1 MRMTKH
7 IFGLN
12 FSYPDFL
19 LKELLQLSKEIS
31 DTLKD
36 SLIKKNKVCVQP
48 YWNKAKGAFLWIVTI
63 QNILPFVF
71 LSS

>member
-19 LKELLQLSKEIS
+19 LMELLQLSKEIS

-48 YWNKAKGAFLWIVTI
+48 Y
-63 QNILPFVF
+63 
-71 LSS
+71 